1 MPLLRSFQKIQS
13 RLVREIEKKFSEKH
27 VVIIASRKIISKDS
41 RQKQKRPRS
50 RTMTAV
56 HENMLNDIVYPA
68 EIVGKRTRVNVDG
81 SKLIKI
87 HLDTKDQSTM
97 EHKLE
102 TFTAVYK
109 KLTGKDTTFLFAVQA
124 EN

>member
-1 MPLLRSFQKIQS
+1 LRSFQKIQS

-27 VVIIASRKIISKDS
+27 VVIIASRKIISKDA

-97 EHKLE
+97 EHKLD
-102 TFTAVYK
+102 TFIAVYK

>member
-1 MPLLRSFQKIQS
+1 MRSFQKIQS

-27 VVIIASRKIISKDS
+27 VVIIASRKIISKDA

-97 EHKLE
+97 EHKLD
-102 TFTAVYK
+102 TFIAVYK